1 MSKGGGAAYLK
12 KINRSKIVEVILEHG
27 MISRAD
33 ISKVT
38 GINKATISAQVAEL
52 LEEELVCE
60 KEIEYNQVG
69 RRPIMRIN
77 QQRVWLCIGNR
88 FRLWNHSVLVSRFA
102 GEPHS

>member
-12 KINRSKIVEVILEHG
+12 KINRSKIVRGHYLNMEC
-27 MISRAD
+27 ISRAD

-69 RRPIMRIN
+69 SPSCYQSTKSLAMYWELI
-77 QQRVWLCIGNR
+77 
-88 FRLWNHSVLVSRFA
+88 
-102 GEPHS
+102 